1 MKFTSTKSAETLD
14 FSRYVVTRFF
24 RHNCIEVAA
33 SLTFTTLLSLV
44 PLVAIG
50 LTLVAA
56 FPAFSEYS
64 IQIKIFL
71 LTTMV
76 PEAAGKVIT
85 VYMQQFADNAAQLT
99 AIGIAFLGVT
109 ALTLMLTIDGAL
121 NAIWRVTRPRPL
133 LHRLLIYWAML
144 TVGPLL
150 IGASLTLTSWLVG
163 LSLGVMQD
171 NPGVDGALLQLVP
184 LLLTTIAFSAL
195 YLIVPNRQS
204 PWRHA
209 LVGGAAAAGA
219 FEAMKHG
226 FAFYIANFPTYQMV
240 YGAFASVPIFLL
252 WIYLSWMA
260 VLLGAVISASLS
272 SWRFGEWRRDFS
284 ASALAYARGEQFLDA
299 LRLLRVL
306 SKAFESGRVETYRSL
321 RQQLALGFDEMEQI
335 LERLSSANLARRVGA
350 GWVQS
355 RDPAGIMVA
364 DIYRLFAFNPEAART
379 AIQGDAK
386 LELLLDD
393 ITTGMGEKMNL
404 SLATFFAETPPLQA
418 VAT

>member
-1 MKFTSTKSAETLD
+1 MMSMKPSRTLD
-14 FSRYVVTRFF
+14 FVRYVVTRFF
-24 RHNCIEVAA
+24 QYRCTEVAA

-44 PLVAIG
+44 PLIAIG
-50 LTLVAA
+50 LALVAA

-85 VYMQQFADNAAQLT
+85 VYVQQFADNAAQLT

-109 ALTLMLTIDGAL
+109 ALTLMFTIDKEL
-121 NAIWRVTRPRPL
+121 NAIWRVIRPRPL

-163 LSLGVMQD
+163 LSMGLTQAI
-171 NPGVDGALLQLVP
+171 PGVDVVLLQLAP
-184 LLLTTIAFSAL
+184 LLLTTVAFSAL
-195 YLIVPNRQS
+195 YLIVPNRQT

-209 LVGGAAAAGA
+209 LAGGVAAAAG
-219 FEAMKHG
+219 FEAMKQG
-226 FAFYIANFPTYQMV
+226 FALYIANFPTYQMV

-260 VLLGAVISASLS
+260 VLLGAVIAVSLS
-272 SWRFGEWRRDFS
+272 SWRFGEWRRDSF
-284 ASALAYARGEQFLDA
+284 ALAQGEQFPDA
-299 LRLLRVL
+299 LRLLKVL
-306 SKAFESGRVETYRSL
+306 SIAFKSGGMETYRSL

-335 LERLSSANLARRVGA
+335 LERLSSANIVCRVGA

-355 RDPAGIMVA
+355 RDPAGITVA
-364 DIYRLFAFNPEAART
+364 DVYRLFAFSPEAVRAS
-379 AIQGDAK
+379 ISGDTK
-386 LELLLDD
+386 LKQLLDD
-393 ITTGMGEKMNL
+393 IDAGISEKMNL
-404 SLATFFAETPPLQA
+404 SLATFFAEMPSQEGT
-418 VAT
+418 